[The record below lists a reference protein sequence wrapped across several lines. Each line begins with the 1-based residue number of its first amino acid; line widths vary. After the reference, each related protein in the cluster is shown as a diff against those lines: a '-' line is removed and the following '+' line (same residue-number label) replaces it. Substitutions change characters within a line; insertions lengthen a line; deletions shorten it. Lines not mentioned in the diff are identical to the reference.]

1 VTDAPPT
8 ASAER
13 MVCLSVR
20 DADRQVYGV
29 QGGRHGHVEA
39 VMGAADE
46 EMALHAGV
54 LV

>member
-1 VTDAPPT
+1 MFGKPGKNL
-8 ASAER
+8 SATG
-13 MVCLSVR
+13 R

-29 QGGRHGHVEA
+29 QGGRQGHVEA